1 MVIRPGADASARRAR
16 RLLIAAGVASTVVVV
31 LSLRH
36 QFFDSN
42 FFALAGAPAILAG
55 EHPYRD
61 FFDPYG
67 VLDAYTAAAMQWLV
81 GYRVVG
87 EFGRQ
92 TAFIVAGFV
101 IATHLALTL
110 SRSVVATALAMTV
123 PLVVLAVTP
132 LYHHSK
138 LFFFPLLIWVGW
150 RYLDRPSPGRAVPV
164 GLVAALAFLFRHDYG
179 MYMALGSVLAYGLA
193 RIADPAS
200 RRARSLITDAL
211 AFAAGLAIV
220 LGPWAVVVQRTEG
233 FANFARDRASLYVP
247 SNWSLASA
255 VFRNPLSDMMPP
267 PLPVRPGDISF
278 VWYNSV
284 DAATRDGLARR
295 LGLRVLEQPAEPHGR
310 WRYASPN
317 VNDVALLDLV
327 PHVDFVEGVPFGDL
341 ERARNRLPS
350 PQWARDFL
358 RQSAGLVPLVLLAAA
373 LVTAWRARR
382 AGLPVHPDVYK
393 MVLAGSVL
401 GAIEQSL
408 FRESGY
414 VVVAL
419 PTAAGLSACLLAAA
433 SPVARLA
440 TGAGLAASGFAA
452 WIWAADTTLFSPSQ
466 YGEAM
471 SVVAGAVMASPPVL
485 DARFTY
491 IRECT
496 EPTDHVFVTGPT
508 PYHVTYFSQRRTAA
522 GHMWWP
528 YHWRAD
534 PEGEAKSLELL
545 QRQSVPIAI
554 STQKPVL
561 NDLERYPR
569 IQEYMRQ
576 HYTAIDGGKGQ
587 LLVDTRHRP
596 TGVHAGTGYPCFK

>member
-1 MVIRPGADASARRAR
+1 MTTHRVTLAAAGLASA
-16 RLLIAAGVASTVVVV
+16 VVVV

-42 FFALAGAPAILAG
+42 FFAVAGTPAILAG

-81 GYRVVG
+81 GYRVIG

-101 IATHLALTL
+101 IATHLALRL
-110 SRSVVATALAMTV
+110 SHSVAATALAMTV
-123 PLVVLAVTP
+123 ALILLAVTP

-138 LFFFPLLIWVGW
+138 LFFFPLVIWVGW
-150 RYLDRPSPGRAVPV
+150 RYLDRPSPSRAVPV

-179 MYMALGSVLAYGLA
+179 LYMALASVLAYGLA

-200 RRARSLITDAL
+200 RRARSLVTDAL
-211 AFAAGLAIV
+211 AFTAGLAVV
-220 LGPWAVVVQRTEG
+220 LGPWAVVVQSTEG

-247 SNWSLASA
+247 SNWTLASA
-255 VFRNPLSDMMPP
+255 VFRNPLSDLRPP
-267 PLPVRPGDISF
+267 LLPVRSGEISF
-278 VWYNSV
+278 VWNNGV
-284 DAATRDGLARR
+284 DDATRGLLARR

-310 WRYASPN
+310 WRYASAN

-327 PHVDFVEGVPFGDL
+327 PHVNFAEGVPFDDL
-341 ERARNRLPS
+341 RRARSPLPS

-358 RQSAGLVPLVLLAAA
+358 RQSAGLVPLVLLAAG
-373 LVTAWRARR
+373 LVTARR
-382 AGLPVHPDVYK
+382 NRLAGMPVDPDVYK
-393 MVLAGSVL
+393 MVLAASVL

-414 VVVAL
+414 VVVTM
-419 PTAAGLSACLLAAA
+419 PTAAALTARLLVAP
-433 SPVARLA
+433 STVARLA
-440 TGAGLAASGFAA
+440 TGAGLTASGFAA
-452 WIWAADTTLFSPSQ
+452 WIWAAETTIFSPSQ

-471 SVVAGAVMASPPVL
+471 SVVASAVMASPPVL

-496 EPTDHVFVTGPT
+496 NPTDHLFVTGPT
-508 PYHVTYFSQRRTAA
+508 PYHAPYLTQRRTAA
-522 GHMWWP
+522 GHLWWP
-528 YHWRAD
+528 YRWRSD
-534 PEGEAKSLELL
+534 PEREAQSLALL
-545 QRQSVPIAI
+545 VRQSVPIAV
-554 STQKPVL
+554 STQRPVL
-561 NDLERYPR
+561 VDLEPYPR

-576 HYTAIDGGKGQ
+576 HYTAVDGGKGQ
-587 LLVDTRHRP
+587 LLVDTRRRP
-596 TGVHAGTGYPCFK
+596 TGVHAATGYPCFK